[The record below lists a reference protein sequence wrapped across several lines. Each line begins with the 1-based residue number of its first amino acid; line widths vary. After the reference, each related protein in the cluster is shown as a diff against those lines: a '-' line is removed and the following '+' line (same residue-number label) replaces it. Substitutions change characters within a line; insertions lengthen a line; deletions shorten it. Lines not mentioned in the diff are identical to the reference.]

1 MHLCSFPPVPK
12 GFSLLYFLMSA
23 NWLMVYQAQLGSLYA
38 NQQHLA
44 LAHRTSVKLCPQL
57 IIIVNDYLTL
67 PALYHHDFVGI

>member
-1 MHLCSFPPVPK
+1 
-12 GFSLLYFLMSA
+12 
-23 NWLMVYQAQLGSLYA
+23 MVYQAQLGSLYT